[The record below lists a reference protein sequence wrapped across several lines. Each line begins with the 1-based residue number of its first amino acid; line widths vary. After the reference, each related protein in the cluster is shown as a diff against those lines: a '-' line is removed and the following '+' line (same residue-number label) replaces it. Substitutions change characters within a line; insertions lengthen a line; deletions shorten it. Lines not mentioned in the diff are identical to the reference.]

1 MAARDI
7 IAIGASAGGYEAISR
22 LTARFPPDL
31 PATVLITLHVSRA
44 SRGLLPSI
52 LDRCGPLPAGFAT
65 DGERVTRGRIYIAPP
80 DYHLALDDGRIFLSH
95 GPRENL
101 QRPCINVMFRSAAQ
115 TYGQRVSGVLL
126 TGLLDDGAA
135 GLWEIQQHGG
145 ATIVQDPAE
154 APYPD
159 MPENAIR
166 GLNVQYIVGVDE
178 MASLLTRL
186 AMTHSEDARQ
196 NPEQALPENSAQTCP
211 ECGGAITSFRL
222 GHMHEY
228 RCHTGHRFG
237 LHSLIAQ
244 KSSSVE
250 HALNAAL
257 AQSEELSV
265 LLEIALAQAN
275 PERAPEIRNELEQR
289 KVEQE
294 SLRNLTRNRSS
305 LIEI

>member
-7 IAIGASAGGYEAISR
+7 IAIGASAGGYEAVSR
-22 LTARFPPDL
+22 LTAGLPPDL

-52 LDRCGPLPAGFAT
+52 LERCGPLRAGFVT
-65 DGERVTRGRIYIAPP
+65 DGERLTRGRIYVAPP

-95 GPRENL
+95 GPKENL
-101 QRPCINVMFRSAAQ
+101 QRPCINVMFRSAAYA
-115 TYGQRVSGVLL
+115 YGQRVSGVLL

-145 ATIVQDPAE
+145 ATIVQDPTDAQ
-154 APYPD
+154 YPD

-166 GLNVQYIVGVDE
+166 GLNVQYIVRLDE

-186 AMTHSEDARQ
+186 AMTDSENTPQHVAQ
-196 NPEQALPENSAQTCP
+196 PSPETCGQTCP

-222 GHMHEY
+222 GHMEEY

-237 LHSLIAQ
+237 LHSFIAQ
-244 KSSSVE
+244 KSNSVE
-250 HALNAAL
+250 YALNAAL
-257 AQSEELSV
+257 AQSEELSD
-265 LLEIALAQAN
+265 LLETALAQADA
-275 PERAPEIRNELEQR
+275 ERAREIRKQIEER
-289 KVEQE
+289 KAEQE
-294 SLRNLTRNRSS
+294 TLRNLTHNRSS
-305 LIEI
+305 LIET